1 MTALHWLTLAEAAQ
15 ALRRREL
22 GALEYTEALLARIEA
37 VNPKLDAFIALLA
50 DRARERAAALDN
62 GPVRGVLH
70 GVPFGLK
77 DIIDV
82 AGVPTTAHS
91 AVLRDN
97 VAAKDA
103 GVTRRLEGAAGVL
116 LGKLSTHEFAIG
128 GPSFDLPWPPARN
141 PWNTDCHPG
150 GSSSGSGAGVAAGL
164 FPLALGT
171 DTGGSVRNPASC
183 CGIVGMKATYGR
195 VSRAGVVPLSW
206 SMDHIGPM
214 TRTVGDNALALE
226 VLAGYDPEDPGSAN
240 EPVSSYTAGLERGVK
255 GMKIGHVRR
264 WHEDDMPAAPEMRAA
279 IDAALR
285 VLEGEGA
292 EIVEVDPGPLQDYSR
307 VNRIILWAEAWS
319 IHEAM
324 AQGEARSL
332 WPARPR
338 TADRGRLSLRRRLSP
353 RAQAA
358 RAAVSQRMSEALADV
373 DVLVCASSMEPAC
386 AIEDEPEVL
395 RTYSRQA
402 RQPFNVTGHPALAV
416 PAGFSSAGMP
426 LSFQIAG
433 RNFDEAAIYRAA
445 RAYER
450 VTGWPDRHPDL

>member
-1 MTALHWLTLAEAAQ
+1 MTALHWLTLAEAAR

-22 GALEYTEALLARIEA
+22 SALEYTEALLARIEA

-62 GPVRGVLH
+62 GPVRGALH
-70 GVPFGLK
+70 GVPFALK
-77 DIIDV
+77 DIIDA

-91 AVLRDN
+91 AVLKGN
-97 VAAKDA
+97 TAAKDA

-141 PWNTDCHPG
+141 PWNTSRHPG

-183 CGIVGMKATYGR
+183 CGIVGMKATYGL

-206 SMDHIGPM
+206 SMDHVGPM
-214 TRTVGDNALALE
+214 TRTVEDNALALE
-226 VLAGYDPEDPGSAN
+226 VLAGFDPDDPASADR
-240 EPVSSYTAGLERGVK
+240 PAPACTAGLERGVK
-255 GMKIGHVRR
+255 GMKIGYVRR
-264 WHEDDMPAAPEMRAA
+264 WHEEDMPAAPEMRAA
-279 IDAALR
+279 IDGALR

-307 VNRIILWAEAWS
+307 VNRIVLWAEAWS
-319 IHEAM
+319 IHERWLKETP
-324 AQGEARSL
+324 EAYGRLGRERLSAG
-332 WPARPR
+332 ARLSAGDYLR
-338 TADRGRLSLRRRLSP
+338 ALRERGRCTR
-353 RAQAA
+353 
-358 RAAVSQRMSEALADV
+358 RMSETLAGV
-373 DVLVCASSMEPAC
+373 EVLVCASGMEPAC
-386 AIEDEPEVL
+386 AIEDEPELL

-416 PAGFSSAGMP
+416 PAGFSADGMP

-445 RAYER
+445 RAHER
-450 VTGWPDRHPDL
+450 ATGWTGRHPDL

>member
-91 AVLRDN
+91 AVLKGN

-226 VLAGYDPEDPGSAN
+226 VLAGFDPEDPASAD
-240 EPVSSYTAGLERGVK
+240 EPVPSYTAGIEKGVK

-319 IHEAM
+319 IHERWLKEKP
-324 AQGEARSL
+324 EAYGRLGRERLIAGAYLSAGDYL
-332 WPARPR
+332 RALRQ
-338 TADRGRLSLRRRLSP
+338 RGRCTR
-353 RAQAA
+353 
-358 RAAVSQRMSEALADV
+358 RMSEALAGV

-416 PAGFSSAGMP
+416 PAGFSSDGMP

-433 RNFDEAAIYRAA
+433 RNFDEATIYRAA

-450 VTGWPDRHPDL
+450 ATGWPDRHPDL

>member
-1 MTALHWLTLAEAAQ
+1 MTALHWLTLAEAAR

-22 GALEYTEALLARIEA
+22 SAREYTEALLARIEA
-37 VNPKLDAFIALLA
+37 VNPKLDAFVALLA
-50 DRARERAAALDN
+50 ERARERAAALDS
-62 GPVRGVLH
+62 GPVRGALH

-82 AGVPTTAHS
+82 AGVATTAHS
-91 AVLRDN
+91 AVLKGN

-214 TRTVGDNALALE
+214 TRTVEDNALALE
-226 VLAGYDPEDPGSAN
+226 VLAGFDPEDPASAD
-240 EPVSSYTAGLERGVK
+240 EPVPSYTAGLEGGVR
-255 GMKIGHVRR
+255 GMKIGIVRR
-264 WHEDDMPAAPEMRAA
+264 WHEEDMPAAPEMRAA
-279 IDAALR
+279 IDEALR

-319 IHEAM
+319 IHE
-324 AQGEARSL
+324 QWLKEKPEAY
-332 WPARPR
+332 
-338 TADRGRLSLRRRLSP
+338 GRLGRERLIAGAYLSAGDYLRALRQRS
-353 RAQAA
+353 RCT
-358 RAAVSQRMSEALADV
+358 RRMSEALAGV
-373 DVLVCASSMEPAC
+373 DVLICASSMEPAC

-416 PAGFSSAGMP
+416 PAGFSPAGMP

-433 RNFDEAAIYRAA
+433 RNFDEATIYRAA

-450 VTGWPDRHPDL
+450 ATGWPDRHPDL

>member
-1 MTALHWLTLAEAAQ
+1 MTALHWLTLAEAAK

-22 GALEYTEALLARIEA
+22 SARDYTEALLARIEA

-91 AVLRDN
+91 AVLKDNIAARD
-97 VAAKDA
+97 AA
-103 GVTRRLEGAAGVL
+103 VTRRLEGAAGVL
-116 LGKLSTHEFAIG
+116 LGKLSTHEFALG

-164 FPLALGT
+164 FPLALGS

-214 TRTVGDNALALE
+214 TRTVEDNALALE
-226 VLAGYDPEDPGSAN
+226 VLAGHDPDDPASAD
-240 EPVSSYTAGLERGVK
+240 EPVPSYTAGLERGVK
-255 GMKIGHVRR
+255 GMKIGIVRR
-264 WHEDDMPAAPEMRAA
+264 WHERDMPAAPEMCAA
-279 IDAALR
+279 IDEAAR

-292 EIVEVDPGPLQDYSR
+292 EIVEVDPGALQDYSN
-307 VNRIILWAEAWS
+307 VNRIVLWAEAFS
-319 IHEAM
+319 VHERWLKEKPQAY
-324 AQGEARSL
+324 
-332 WPARPR
+332 
-338 TADRGRLSLRRRLSP
+338 GRLGRERLIAGAYLSAADYLRALRERS
-353 RAQAA
+353 RCT
-358 RAAVSQRMSEALADV
+358 RRMSETLAGVDALI
-373 DVLVCASSMEPAC
+373 CASSMEPAC
-386 AIEDEPEVL
+386 AIGDEPEVL

-433 RNFDEAAIYRAA
+433 RNFGEATIYRAA

-450 VTGWPDRHPDL
+450 ATGWPDRHPDL

>member
-22 GALEYTEALLARIEA
+22 SALEYTDALLARIEA
-37 VNPKLDAFIALLA
+37 VNPKIDAFVALLA
-50 DRARERAAALDN
+50 DRARERAAALDS
-62 GPVRGVLH
+62 GPIRGVLH

-91 AVLRDN
+91 AVLKDN

-103 GVTRRLEGAAGVL
+103 GVTRRLEAAAGVL

-214 TRTVGDNALALE
+214 TRTVEDNALALE
-226 VLAGYDPEDPGSAN
+226 VLAGFDPDDPASAD
-240 EPVSSYTAGLERGVK
+240 EPAPSYTAGLELGVK
-255 GMKIGHVRR
+255 DMKIGHVRR

-319 IHEAM
+319 IHEAWLKEKP
-324 AQGEARSL
+324 EAYGRLGRERLIAGAYLSAGDYL
-332 WPARPR
+332 RALRQ
-338 TADRGRLSLRRRLSP
+338 RGRCF
-353 RAQAA
+353 
-358 RAAVSQRMSEALADV
+358 QRMSEALAGV

-386 AIEDEPEVL
+386 AIGDEPEVL

-433 RNFDEAAIYRAA
+433 RNFDEATIYRAA

-450 VTGWPDRHPDL
+450 ATGWPDRHPDL

>member
-1 MTALHWLTLAEAAQ
+1 MTALHWLTLAEAAR

-22 GALEYTEALLARIEA
+22 SARDYTEALLARIEA

-50 DRARERAAALDN
+50 ERARERAAALDN

-91 AVLRDN
+91 AVLKDNIAARD
-97 VAAKDA
+97 AA
-103 GVTRRLEGAAGVL
+103 VTRRLEGAAGVL
-116 LGKLSTHEFAIG
+116 LGKLSTHEFALG
-128 GPSFDLPWPPARN
+128 GPSFDLPWSPARN

-164 FPLALGT
+164 FPLALGS

-214 TRTVGDNALALE
+214 TRTVEDNALALE
-226 VLAGYDPEDPGSAN
+226 VLAGHDPDDPASAD
-240 EPVSSYTAGLERGVK
+240 EPVPSYTAGLERGVR
-255 GMKIGHVRR
+255 GMKIGIVRR
-264 WHEDDMPAAPEMRAA
+264 WHERDMPAAPEMCAA
-279 IDAALR
+279 IDEAAR

-292 EIVEVDPGPLQDYSR
+292 EIVEVDPGALQDYSS
-307 VNRIILWAEAWS
+307 VNRIILWAEAFS
-319 IHEAM
+319 VHERWLKEKP
-324 AQGEARSL
+324 EAY
-332 WPARPR
+332 
-338 TADRGRLSLRRRLSP
+338 GRLGRERLIAGAYLSAADYLRALRERS
-353 RAQAA
+353 RCT
-358 RAAVSQRMSEALADV
+358 RGMSETLSGVDALI
-373 DVLVCASSMEPAC
+373 CASSMEPAC
-386 AIEDEPEVL
+386 AIGDEPEVL

-433 RNFDEAAIYRAA
+433 RNFDEATIYRVA

>member
-1 MTALHWLTLAEAAQ
+1 MTALHWLTLAEAAR

-22 GALEYTEALLARIEA
+22 SALEYTEALLARIET

-50 DRARERAAALDN
+50 DRARERAAALDK
-62 GPVRGVLH
+62 GPVRGPLH

-91 AVLRDN
+91 AVLKDN
-97 VAAKDA
+97 IAATDA
-103 GVTRRLEGAAGVL
+103 GVTRRLEAAAGVL

-214 TRTVGDNALALE
+214 TRTVEDNALALE
-226 VLAGYDPEDPGSAN
+226 VLAGHDADDPASAN
-240 EPVSSYTAGLERGVK
+240 EPVPSYTAGLERGVK

-279 IDAALR
+279 IDTAFR

-307 VNRIILWAEAWS
+307 VNRIVLWAEAWS
-319 IHEAM
+319 VHERWLKEKP
-324 AQGEARSL
+324 EAYGRLGRERLIAGAYLSAGDYL
-332 WPARPR
+332 RALRE
-338 TADRGRLSLRRRLSP
+338 RGRCM
-353 RAQAA
+353 
-358 RAAVSQRMSEALADV
+358 QRMSEVLSGVDALI
-373 DVLVCASSMEPAC
+373 CASSMEPAC

-416 PAGFSSAGMP
+416 PAGFSSTGMP
-426 LSFQIAG
+426 LSFQIAA
-433 RNFDEAAIYRAA
+433 RNFDEATIYRVA
-445 RAYER
+445 RAHER
-450 VTGWPDRHPDL
+450 ITGWTDRHPAL

>member
-1 MTALHWLTLAEAAQ
+1 MTALHWLTLAEAAK

-22 GALEYTEALLARIEA
+22 SALEYTEALLARIEA
-37 VNPKLDAFIALLA
+37 VNPRLDAFIALLA
-50 DRARERAAALDN
+50 ERARERAAALDS

-82 AGVPTTAHS
+82 AGIPTTAHS

-103 GVTRRLEGAAGVL
+103 AVTRRLEGAAGVL

-141 PWNTDCHPG
+141 PWNPDCHPG

-226 VLAGYDPEDPGSAN
+226 VLAGHDPEDPASAN
-240 EPVSSYTAGLERGVK
+240 QPVPSYTAGLEHGVK
-255 GMKIGHVRR
+255 GLRIGYVRC
-264 WHEDDMPAAPEMRAA
+264 WHEDDMHAAPEMHAA
-279 IDAALR
+279 IDEAIHL
-285 VLEGEGA
+285 LEGEGA
-292 EIVEVDPGPLQDYSR
+292 QIVEVDPGPLQDYTR

-319 IHEAM
+319 IHEGWLKEKPEAYGRLGRERLM
-324 AQGEARSL
+324 AGAYLS
-332 WPARPR
+332 A
-338 TADRGRLSLRRRLSP
+338 ADYLRALRERGRCVRR
-353 RAQAA
+353 
-358 RAAVSQRMSEALADV
+358 MWEALSGV
-373 DVLVCASSMEPAC
+373 DALVCASSMEPAC
-386 AIEDEPEVL
+386 AMDDEPEVL

-433 RNFDEAAIYRAA
+433 RNFDEAMIYRVA

-450 VTGWPDRHPDL
+450 VTGWTEHHPEL

>member
-1 MTALHWLTLAEAAQ
+1 MTALHWLTLAEAARS
-15 ALRRREL
+15 LRRREL
-22 GALEYTEALLARIEA
+22 VGALEYTEALLARIEA

-91 AVLRDN
+91 AVLKDN

-195 VSRAGVVPLSW
+195 VSRAGVAPLSW

-226 VLAGYDPEDPGSAN
+226 VLAGYDPEDPASAD
-240 EPVSSYTAGLERGVK
+240 EPVPSYTAGLERGVK

-307 VNRIILWAEAWS
+307 GEPHHPLGGGLVDPRALAE
-319 IHEAM
+319 
-324 AQGEARSL
+324 GEARSL
-332 WPARPR
+332 WPPRPR
-338 TADRGRLSLRRRLSP
+338 TADRGRLSLRRGLSP
-353 RAQAA
+353 RAPRAGPLHAA
-358 RAAVSQRMSEALADV
+358 HVGGACRRGRARLRVEHGAGLRHRGRAGGAAD
-373 DVLVCASSMEPAC
+373 LFPPGA
-386 AIEDEPEVL
+386 
-395 RTYSRQA
+395 
-402 RQPFNVTGHPALAV
+402 PALQCHRPSGARR
-416 PAGFSSAGMP
+416 
-426 LSFQIAG
+426 AG
-433 RNFDEAAIYRAA
+433 RLLFRRHAAL
-445 RAYER
+445 
-450 VTGWPDRHPDL
+450 VPDCRQELRRGHDLPRRPRL

>member
-22 GALEYTEALLARIEA
+22 SALEYTEALLARIEA
-37 VNPKLDAFIALLA
+37 VNPKLDAIITLLA
-50 DRARERAAALDN
+50 DRARLRAAALDD
-62 GPVRGVLH
+62 GPVRGPLH

-91 AVLRDN
+91 AVLKDN
-97 VAAKDA
+97 IAAKDA
-103 GVTRRLEGAAGVL
+103 GVTRRLEAAAGVL
-116 LGKLSTHEFAIG
+116 LAKLSTHEFAIG

-141 PWNTDCHPG
+141 PWNIDCHPG

-214 TRTVGDNALALE
+214 TRTVEDNALALE
-226 VLAGYDPEDPGSAN
+226 VLAGHDPDD
-240 EPVSSYTAGLERGVK
+240 PVSAHEPAPFYTAGLEQGVR
-255 GMKIGHVRR
+255 GMKIGHARR
-264 WHEDDMPAAPEMRAA
+264 WHEEDMTAAPEMRAA
-279 IDAALR
+279 LDEALR

-292 EIVEVDPGPLQDYSR
+292 DIVEVDPGPLQDYSR

-319 IHEAM
+319 IHERWLKEKPAAYGQLGRERLM
-324 AQGEARSL
+324 AGAYLSAGDYLRALRE
-332 WPARPR
+332 
-338 TADRGRLSLRRRLSP
+338 RGRCVRRLS
-353 RAQAA
+353 
-358 RAAVSQRMSEALADV
+358 EALSGV
-373 DVLVCASSMEPAC
+373 DALVCASSMEPVC
-386 AIEDEPEVL
+386 AIEDEPEL
-395 RTYSRQA
+395 RRTYSRQA
-402 RQPFNVTGHPALAV
+402 RLPFNVTGHPALAV

-426 LSFQIAG
+426 LSFQIAA
-433 RNFDEAAIYRAA
+433 RNFGEATIYRVA

-450 VTGWPDRHPDL
+450 VTGWTDRHPVL

>member
-1 MTALHWLTLAEAAQ
+1 VTALHWLTLAEAAT

-22 GALEYTEALLARIEA
+22 SARDYTEALLARIEA
-37 VNPKLDAFIALLA
+37 VNPRLDAFVCLLA
-50 DRARERAAALDN
+50 ERARERAAALDC
-62 GPVRGVLH
+62 GPVRGALH
-70 GVPFGLK
+70 GVPFALK

-91 AVLRDN
+91 AVLKDN
-97 VAAKDA
+97 IAAKDA
-103 GVTRRLEGAAGVL
+103 AVTRRLEGAAGVL

-141 PWNTDCHPG
+141 PWNPDCHPG

-183 CGIVGMKATYGR
+183 CGIVGMKPTYGR

-214 TRTVGDNALALE
+214 TRTVRDNALALE
-226 VLAGYDPEDPGSAN
+226 VLAGHDPEDPASADR
-240 EPVSSYTAGLERGVK
+240 PAPSCAAGLERGVK
-255 GMKIGHVRR
+255 GLRIGYVRR

-279 IDAALR
+279 IDAAVR

-319 IHEAM
+319 IHEAWLKEKP
-324 AQGEARSL
+324 EAYGRLGRERLSAGASL
-332 WPARPR
+332 SA
-338 TADRGRLSLRRRLSP
+338 ADYLRALRERGRCIR
-353 RAQAA
+353 
-358 RAAVSQRMSEALADV
+358 RMSEALSGV
-373 DVLVCASSMEPAC
+373 DALVCASGMEPAC
-386 AIEDEPEVL
+386 AIEDEPELL

-402 RQPFNVTGHPALAV
+402 RQPFNVTGHPALAA
-416 PAGFSSAGMP
+416 PAGFSSDGMP
-426 LSFQIAG
+426 LSFQIVG
-433 RNFDEAAIYRAA
+433 RNFDEAMVYRVA
-445 RAYER
+445 RAHER
-450 VTGWPDRHPDL
+450 ATGWTDRRPDL

>member
-1 MTALHWLTLAEAAQ
+1 MTALYWLTLAEAAR

-22 GALEYTEALLARIEA
+22 SALEYTEALLARIEA
-37 VNPKLDAFIALLA
+37 VNPKLDAFVALLA
-50 DRARERAAALDN
+50 ERARERAHALDN
-62 GPVRGVLH
+62 GPVRGALH

-77 DIIDV
+77 DIVDV

-91 AVLRDN
+91 AVLKDN

-214 TRTVGDNALALE
+214 TRTVEDNALALE

-240 EPVSSYTAGLERGVK
+240 EPVSSYTADLERGVK

-279 IDAALR
+279 IDEALR

-307 VNRIILWAEAWS
+307 VNRIVLWAEAWS
-319 IHEAM
+319 IHEAWLKEKP
-324 AQGEARSL
+324 EAYGRLGRERLIAGAYLSAGDYL
-332 WPARPR
+332 RALRE
-338 TADRGRLSLRRRLSP
+338 RGRCF
-353 RAQAA
+353 
-358 RAAVSQRMSEALADV
+358 QRMSDVLAGV
-373 DVLVCASSMEPAC
+373 DALVCASSMEPAC

-416 PAGFSSAGMP
+416 PAGFSSDGMP

-433 RNFDEAAIYRAA
+433 RNFDEATIYRAA

-450 VTGWPDRHPDL
+450 ATGWPDRHPDL